1 MSQPTSKYKY
11 RRTEH
16 MFYAD
21 IVMDNV
27 AVDLFCLL
35 AENIKMANKGYLYD
49 FLLEYNCVW

>member
-1 MSQPTSKYKY
+1 MNQPTSKYKY